1 MIDKFLKNLSSHPCS
16 LHLKNSKIGLEKE
29 SLRVDKNGT
38 ISYKMHPK
46 KFGSSLTNKFIT
58 TDYSEALLEM
68 VTPPCSSNLEAIN
81 YLENIIAYVYENLE
95 DEYLWPA
102 SMPCI
107 IAGEKSIPIA
117 YYGTSN
123 PGRMKTTYRRGLGN
137 RYGRIMQ
144 VISGIHYNYS
154 FCEKFW
160 EQFSAFKKSNKEIKD
175 FKSEQY
181 FITSR
186 NLLRNGWVIPYL
198 FGCSPAVCKSY
209 LSGKKNSLES
219 FDEYTYYE
227 KYATSLRMGDI
238 GYQNNKEEDM
248 GVHIDYNSLKN
259 YVKSLNSAIKKNS
272 GEYEK
277 IGVFSEG
284 YYKQINS
291 NILQIENEYYSTVRP
306 KPNPNLELRP
316 SKGLNISGVDYIEL
330 RSIDN
335 NIFSKA
341 GIDINQMYF
350 TELLIMHSLFS
361 NDSKISQN
369 ELIEIKKNLTNVAHK
384 GRDRKLKLTIKGK
397 KKLLLDELGIILN
410 EIEKI
415 ASLIFSIT
423 KDEKYKDCVKIQKEK
438 IKEKNCLPSDRVLTE
453 MTENQLSFYEFTMN
467 NISKQKKYFNNL
479 DTDNV
484 IMNSLEKESID
495 SLKKQNDLEK
505 NQKESYED
513 YIKKYFSN

>member
-81 YLENIIAYVYENLE
+81 YLENIIAYVYKNLE

-154 FCEKFW
+154 FSEKFW

-181 FITSR
+181 FIISR

-219 FDEYTYYE
+219 FDQYTYYE

-259 YVKSLNSAIKKNS
+259 YVKSLNSAIKKNC

-341 GIDINQMYF
+341 GIDIDQMYF

-361 NDSKISQN
+361 NDSKISEN

-384 GRDRKLKLTIKGK
+384 GRDRKLKLNIKGNE
-397 KKLLLDELGIILN
+397 KLLLNELDIILD

-495 SLKKQNDLEK
+495 SLKKQIDLEK

-513 YIKKYFSN
+513 YIKKYFLN